1 MRGSAQVTHIPV
13 TRSHDLAA
21 LLATLPAGQRR
32 VAEALV
38 ADPVGRSYPAVAA
51 MLGLHVGTVHR
62 HLGRIR
68 RRHPSVYA
76 ALMATRAEQLAGRH
90 WRALTRRRT
99 RRWQRRYLHWHVYG
113 CEPWE
118 R

>member
-1 MRGSAQVTHIPV
+1 M
-13 TRSHDLAA
+13 AA
-21 LLATLPAGQRR
+21 LLVAVPAGQRR

-38 ADPVGRSYPAVAA
+38 ADPYGRTYPEVAA
-51 MLGLHVGTVHR
+51 TLGLHVGTVHR

-68 RRHPSVYA
+68 RRHPAVYA
-76 ALMATRAEQLAGRH
+76 ALSAKRAEQLDARH
-90 WRALTRRRT
+90 QKTLARRRT
-99 RRWQRRYLHWHVYG
+99 KRWQRRYLHLHVYG